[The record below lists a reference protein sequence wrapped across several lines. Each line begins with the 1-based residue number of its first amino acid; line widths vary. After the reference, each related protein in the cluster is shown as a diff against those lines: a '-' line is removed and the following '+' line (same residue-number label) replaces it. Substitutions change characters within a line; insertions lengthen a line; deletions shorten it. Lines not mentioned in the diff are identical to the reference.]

1 MLFSLLLFEEF
12 PYIFLLSI
20 SIINSTVIRKHSLF
34 SLHSV
39 TFVNLFY
46 EPNMT
51 LTENLTK
58 IMQRIERNYWPIS
71 HEHADSHCWQK
82 PTQHYRAIIFKEVNK
97 NNKEI

>member
-46 EPNMT
+46 GLIWQMFCV
-51 LTENLTK
+51 LLK
-58 IMQRIERNYWPIS
+58 ILQVLLLLNELGIIS
-71 HEHADSHCWQK
+71 VMMVFSLFILIHILFTYFILCLLI
-82 PTQHYRAIIFKEVNK
+82 PLF
-97 NNKEI
+97 

>member
-1 MLFSLLLFEEF
+1 
-12 PYIFLLSI
+12 
-20 SIINSTVIRKHSLF
+20 
-34 SLHSV
+34 
-39 TFVNLFY
+39 
-46 EPNMT
+46 MT